1 MRNRKEDDSLR
12 RRLVQLTHLY
22 FRETFQALK
31 DTGIHPKQVPFMIL
45 LDEQEGMSQRE
56 ISQEL
61 GISPP
66 TVAVS
71 VKRLEKSGLVE
82 RREDEQD
89 LRRSRIFL
97 TERGKETIQDIKT
110 CVEEKEALVLSGYDH
125 CPFVC
130 PGFLRFVFAR
140 LYIKNHQRGYPAEGY
155 RGWCCRIHPGRDH
168 ESSADFSGQR
178 G

>member
-97 TERGKETIQDIKT
+97 TERGKETIRDIKT
-110 CVEEKEALVLSGYDH
+110 CVEEKEALV
-125 CPFVC
+125 FR
-130 PGFLRFVFAR
+130 GFTESERCLMKRFFDQMIEN
-140 LYIKNHQRGYPAEGY
+140 LGGKQEDSIWKE
-155 RGWCCRIHPGRDH
+155 
-168 ESSADFSGQR
+168 E
-178 G
+178 

>member
-110 CVEEKEALVLSGYDH
+110 CVEEKEALV
-125 CPFVC
+125 FR
-130 PGFLRFVFAR
+130 GFRESARCLMNRFFDQMIEN
-140 LYIKNHQRGYPAEGY
+140 LGGKQEDSIWKE
-155 RGWCCRIHPGRDH
+155 
-168 ESSADFSGQR
+168 E
-178 G
+178 